1 MHVGE
6 PLAAFRGV
14 LSGIPEYEGRD
25 EPLMQRSSNDA
36 PTSRGRRRNA

>member
-14 LSGIPEYEGRD
+14 LSGIPEYEGRE
-25 EPLMQRSSNDA
+25 EPLMQGATNDA
-36 PTSRGRRRNA
+36 PTSRGRRHNA